1 MAAPIATFRQ
11 VTTRLGSSALSRI
24 LAGDNI
30 SKSHYLCRQCCR
42 KLVFSTPGT
51 RGMCY
56 NADSPAILT
65 SSQMLTFDTHA
76 LVRKLENGGMETL
89 QAEVLVEAFVQIVQS
104 NLDHMNKIVVTKAQQ
119 EIGMQQVMSHLSAIK
134 KDMIVLE
141 KSEFSTL
148 RHDYEKQEMRLL
160 QLEQRLQDE
169 VSKVKSGMLLDMNL
183 ERSRAT
189 ESHALSEKAIT
200 QLQNKMDIE
209 QSHVDKTISILDK
222 KIDKEVANLLAT
234 FERYRND
241 VIKYAAGAVMT
252 CLTLCLGFFRLWS

>member
-1 MAAPIATFRQ
+1 
-11 VTTRLGSSALSRI
+11 
-24 LAGDNI
+24 
-30 SKSHYLCRQCCR
+30 
-42 KLVFSTPGT
+42 
-51 RGMCY
+51 MCY
-56 NADSPAILT
+56 NAENPTLIPG
-65 SSQMLTFDTHA
+65 SQMLTFDTHA
-76 LVRKLENGGMETL
+76 LVRTLENGGMPTA
-89 QAEVLVEAFVQIVQS
+89 QAEVLVEAFVTIMQS
-104 NLDHMNKIVVTKAQQ
+104 NLDHMNTMVVTKAQQ
-119 EIGMQQVMSHLSAIK
+119 EIGMQRVMSHLSAIK

-189 ESHALSEKAIT
+189 EAHVISEKAIT
-200 QLQNKMDIE
+200 QLQNKMAIE
-209 QSHVDKTISILDK
+209 QSHTDKTVSILDK